1 MEPTVGILGLGYLGS
16 TLARLVPWSPQSWGT
31 CRPSSYPAIL
41 TEQPLPVLPFDWT
54 HTSSWEVLPVQSA
67 TLILTIPPIRDLEAN
82 RNHLQQWS
90 AWMREHRPA
99 CSRLLYVSTTGIY
112 PKQAGVWTEDTR
124 EEPDSLSGEL
134 RKQTEDLLGEAFDL
148 QVVRPGGIYGPKRN
162 LWQRLRNGQ
171 AMPTSPHQPTH
182 RIHVEDLARLIHLL
196 ILQPELPSCINAV
209 DHQPL
214 PSLRVAQWC
223 AKQRPAVLSP
233 ENHELLAEPEA
244 AVSFLERR
252 ISNQRLQSTGL
263 LLRYPTYQEGYHSLL
278 DEPLN
283 QLRA

>member
-1 MEPTVGILGLGYLGS
+1 LS
-16 TLARLVPWSPQSWGT
+16 
-31 CRPSSYPAIL
+31 
-41 TEQPLPVLPFDWT
+41 FDWIQ
-54 HTSSWEVLPVQSA
+54 TSSWETLPVQSA
-67 TLILTIPPIRDLEAN
+67 TLVLTIPPIRDLEAN
-82 RNHLQQWS
+82 RTHLQQWS
-90 AWMREHRPA
+90 AWMQEYRPA
-99 CSRLLYVSTTGIY
+99 CSRLLYVSTTGVY
-112 PKQAGVWTEDTR
+112 PKRKGTWTEDTS
-124 EEPDSLSGEL
+124 EEPDSLSGQL
-134 RKQTEDLLGEAFDL
+134 RRQTEDLLGETFDL

-171 AMPTSPHQPTH
+171 TVPTSPHQPTH
-182 RIHVEDLARLIHLL
+182 RIHVEDLARLILLL

-209 DHQPL
+209 DHEPL

-223 AKQRPAVLSP
+223 AEQRPGALLP
-233 ENHELLAEPEA
+233 ENQVLLAEPETD
-244 AVSFLERR
+244 VSFLERT